1 MKFQFTNK
9 EQCFNYS
16 TMEIEIPQE
25 IVEQGDKAIKD
36 FIQENSEDAEYIEL
50 NETVVKESFVEVTEI
65 KQLTG
70 V

>member
-9 EQCFNYS
+9 EKCFQYS

-25 IVEQGDKAIKD
+25 IFEQGDKAIKNY
-36 FIQENSEDAEYIEL
+36 ILETSEDAEHIEL
-50 NETVVKESFVEVTEI
+50 NETVVEESFLEVTEI
-65 KQLTG
+65 KHLTE